1 MKLDRDEIDK
11 MDDVEIQKQ
20 ILINSIESKESLNG
34 VRRIL
39 NFYLIITIL
48 FIIGSYYGS
57 LLSGV

>member
-11 MDDVEIQKQ
+11 MDEVEIQKQ

>member
-11 MDDVEIQKQ
+11 MDEIEIQKQ
-20 ILINSIESKESLNG
+20 ILINTLESKESLNG

>member
-11 MDDVEIQKQ
+11 MDEVEIQKQ

-48 FIIGSYYGS
+48 FIIGSFYGS